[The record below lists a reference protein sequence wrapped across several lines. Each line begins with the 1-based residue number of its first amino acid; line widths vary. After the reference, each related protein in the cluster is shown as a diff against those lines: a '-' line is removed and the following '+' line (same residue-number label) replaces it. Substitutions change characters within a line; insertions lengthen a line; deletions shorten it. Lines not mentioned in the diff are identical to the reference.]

1 MITQYE
7 FKTKFQISLNIL
19 KFSEYSDYSDYSDY
33 SEYSEYSEILR
44 ILRNSQNTQ
53 KFSEYSVVKKKSEV
67 KNSRIGCNIKIP
79 KE

>member
-7 FKTKFQISLNIL
+7 FKTKFQISLNTL
-19 KFSEYSDYSDYSDY
+19 KFSDY

-44 ILRNSQNTQ
+44 IFRSL
-53 KFSEYSVVKKKSEV
+53 KKSEV